1 MAYTVSTSHGTFP
14 FSARLRAAVSHL
26 RTALAHRSEYRRT
39 YAELENLSNRELAD
53 IGVRRCD
60 IHDIARLHSYGS

>member
-1 MAYTVSTSHGTFP
+1 MAYTTSATQTYSFG
-14 FSARLRAAVSHL
+14 ARIRAAVANF
-26 RTALAHRSEYRRT
+26 RTTLARWSEYRRT

-60 IHDIARLHSYGS
+60 ISNIARLHAYGN